1 MTSLI
6 YPVVGISP
14 QSQTKLISD
23 IISQFNEE
31 SDCVN
36 LASIRGGEMVVG
48 SSLGVGASSDD
59 SGTRSRMEKYRAEFE
74 NLLQRSFGD
83 IAVDGERKANDAEPP
98 TEKYHSRLGNHTQ
111 GRLSTTSSSM
121 MSINSNS
128 SGSLEDLNLDNSS
141 SF

>member
-6 YPVVGISP
+6 YPVVGISQ

-31 SDCVN
+31 LDGVS
-36 LASIRGGEMVVG
+36 LASIRGGEMDG
-48 SSLGVGASSDD
+48 ESSSAEGASSND
-59 SGTRSRMEKYRAEFE
+59 SSTLSRLDKYCTEFE
-74 NLLQRSFGD
+74 NLLQLPFGR
-83 IAVDGERKANDAEPP
+83 IAADEQRKANDSEPP
-98 TEKYHSRLGNHTQ
+98 KQENMSKGENHTR
-111 GRLSTTSSSM
+111 GRLSTSSSM

-128 SGSLEDLNLDNSS
+128 SGSLEDLNLDNSN